1 MTELLPGCEAC
12 VIWPGGRAIS
22 PGSFINLFVDTTHSL
37 ASATGVCYASVARA
51 AQRDPPPEVGAANF
65 FFSLFLFPMKTVT
78 GGFARE
84 AERVSNCRV

>member
-37 ASATGVCYASVARA
+37 ASATGVCYASLARA

-65 FFSLFLFPMKTVT
+65 FFFL
-78 GGFARE
+78 
-84 AERVSNCRV
+84 VSFSYENGYGWLCT